1 MGNNYHSYY
10 NNNNHYNYRKDRH
23 AKKQTFMRVVLYV
36 IMLIM
41 VGIIGALA
49 VFSINQYRVA
59 QALEKELDSLESRL
73 EEVEQDNVEL
83 EEKYKEIYEI
93 NQELIE
99 DNEKLREENKMMRSE
114 TIIEH
119 GSRETNKVAIT
130 IDDGGA
136 ESLTHRALDYFKEYN
151 VQATLF
157 PKGDIVEQQPE
168 VWQRAVDEG
177 HELGNHTYSHPYLSY
192 QSNEKIKEELEGWQ
206 KAVDQSLEQDYST
219 LFFRPPYRDGY
230 SSGQRWHRERLQEI
244 VAEQGMFT
252 ILWDIETL
260 HALRNSPYTT
270 ENITRHVLNQAQG
283 GSIILL
289 HFIDEDI
296 AALPDI
302 ITGLR
307 ERGLEPVPLS
317 EVLLAES

>member
-1 MGNNYHSYY
+1 MANNHQSNYSY
-10 NNNNHYNYRKDRH
+10 NNHYNSRKNRY
-23 AKKQTFMRVVLYV
+23 AKKQIFMRVALYM

-41 VGIIGALA
+41 LSIIGVLA
-49 VFSINQYRVA
+49 VFSINQHRAA
-59 QALEKELDSLESRL
+59 QVLEKELDSLESRL
-73 EEVEQDNVEL
+73 EKVEQDNTDL
-83 EEKYKEIYEI
+83 EEKYEEIHEK
-93 NQELIE
+93 NQELLE
-99 DNEKLREENKMMRSE
+99 ENEKLREENKMMRSE

-177 HELGNHTYSHPYLSY
+177 HELGNHTYTHPYLSY
-192 QSNEKIKEELEGWQ
+192 QSNEKIKEELKNWQ
-206 KAVDQSLEQDYST
+206 KAVDQSLEQDYRT

-230 SSGQRWHRERLQEI
+230 SSGQRWHKERIQEI

-260 HALRNSPYTT
+260 HALQNNPYTT
-270 ENITRHVLNQAQG
+270 ENITRHVLNNAQG

-296 AALPDI
+296 AAIPDI

-307 ERGLEPVPLS
+307 DRGLEPVPLS